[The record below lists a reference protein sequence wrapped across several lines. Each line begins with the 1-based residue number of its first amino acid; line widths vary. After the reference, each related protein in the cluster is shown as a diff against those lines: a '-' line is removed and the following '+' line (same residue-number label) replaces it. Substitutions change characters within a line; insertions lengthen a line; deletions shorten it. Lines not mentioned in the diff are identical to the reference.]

1 RAKAGDEWDGNF
13 LNWLTMRRVDVIRK
27 VMTGGTTTSGE
38 GSGYNRL
45 IGEVAD
51 CDSRGRFKSISSA
64 DLYMPYSGTRKFVVN
79 TLGRASCDG
88 GGSGTSSFTVRNAT
102 DTGNEATFNVAVRV
116 PVPVE
121 GVLQSVVGARAR
133 LGLSFY
139 RVNTGSSNQGGFVQV
154 YISGGSLSS
163 TVNQINLTRPNANTP
178 LSETL
183 WTMAGY
189 FAQTDSISGIGSPGP
204 RYSSGDYQINN
215 NVDPLN
221 YGTGGQP
228 RYPSC
233 AKSFVLYI
241 TDGEPCADGNLP
253 ANLRDYANGRSNF
266 NCSGTGCPAKSGT
279 APETYTFPAATFTSC
294 TGENNSAFCDGVT
307 SGCYVAGIEDVALY
321 AHTTDLRSA
330 TIGKNDMP
338 GNQVLTLYTVFAW
351 GTGSTLLKYA
361 TINGSFEDI
370 NGNNIPDL
378 QSEWDENGD
387 GVPDTYFEARDGSK
401 IEKAVKEA
409 FMSMIK
415 RASSG
420 TAASV
425 LASGEGQGANLVQAV
440 FFPRRRIGNDV
451 IAWAGALQNL
461 WYYVDPYFTKSD
473 IREDSVYD
481 QKLHLIEDYI
491 TRLYFDTTFQT
502 VRARLCSDSDGDG
515 DPDANAGNVQFEN
528 IKNLWETGQLLWSRD
543 ISVTPRTIYTTING
557 SSFLAGNFSIGNAS
571 TLKEYLQ
578 ASDVEAVNIIR
589 YTHGEDIIIDANA
602 DGINDYRLRT
612 VTIGSDTHVW
622 KLGDILDSTPKIASW
637 IPLHNYDKVYGD
649 NTYKSYVDSSI
660 YKDRGMVFA
669 GGNDGMLHAFKLGN
683 LELDWSGRNSQFEMA
698 RLTNPDVS
706 TPIGYEMWA
715 FIPKNALPYLKYM
728 TDPEYCHVYSIDL
741 APYVFD
747 ASIGG
752 NPDDDKTVNSWK
764 TVLVGGMRYG
774 GACRGTTIACP
785 DVSGDGSKDCVN
797 TPVDVGGTSVGYS
810 SYFALDITNPNSP
823 QLLWEFSDPQLGFAT
838 TGPAV

>member
-1 RAKAGDEWDGNF
+1 MKRLVLLTITVFIFLTLFLAINSNAAIMEDYCQVPPYVIQNVAPNVMIVLDNSGSMLRFSYYDGFTTPAIIGDDNYCTNSVTPCTGFSEPGPYPPSCAEYVANPDNYYKYYGYYNPDYWYTYSSNRFVPTAPKTGSCVPGARAKAGDEWDGNF

-139 RVNTGSSNQGGFVQV
+139 RVNTDSSNQGGFVQV

-515 DPDANAGNVQFEN
+515 D
-528 IKNLWETGQLLWSRD
+528 
-543 ISVTPRTIYTTING
+543 
-557 SSFLAGNFSIGNAS
+557 
-571 TLKEYLQ
+571 
-578 ASDVEAVNIIR
+578 
-589 YTHGEDIIIDANA
+589 
-602 DGINDYRLRT
+602 
-612 VTIGSDTHVW
+612 
-622 KLGDILDSTPKIASW
+622 
-637 IPLHNYDKVYGD
+637 
-649 NTYKSYVDSSI
+649 
-660 YKDRGMVFA
+660 
-669 GGNDGMLHAFKLGN
+669 
-683 LELDWSGRNSQFEMA
+683 
-698 RLTNPDVS
+698 
-706 TPIGYEMWA
+706 
-715 FIPKNALPYLKYM
+715 
-728 TDPEYCHVYSIDL
+728 
-741 APYVFD
+741 
-747 ASIGG
+747 
-752 NPDDDKTVNSWK
+752 
-764 TVLVGGMRYG
+764 
-774 GACRGTTIACP
+774 
-785 DVSGDGSKDCVN
+785 
-797 TPVDVGGTSVGYS
+797 
-810 SYFALDITNPNSP
+810 
-823 QLLWEFSDPQLGFAT
+823 
-838 TGPAV
+838 